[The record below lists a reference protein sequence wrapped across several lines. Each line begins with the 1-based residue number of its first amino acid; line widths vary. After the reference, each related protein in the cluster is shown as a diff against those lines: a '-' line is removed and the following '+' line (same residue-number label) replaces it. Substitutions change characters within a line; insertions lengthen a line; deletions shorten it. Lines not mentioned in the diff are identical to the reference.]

1 MARSRSIHCSVSML
15 SLPFF
20 FLPDE
25 IEEVSDLFCLNIF
38 PCGFE
43 ERLFQT
49 WSVVLDG
56 STATV
61 ADQNHDV
68 AQNTTCP
75 LFNQCGRSRTAL
87 TLSPGEMGVLAKW
100 EKHFNRGEQVIQAGT
115 RIFFWGGKNN
125 SPPPCFLVFPPP
137 THLVGSATR
146 EWGFPARCRA
156 P

>member
-1 MARSRSIHCSVSML
+1 ML

-20 FLPDE
+20 SLPDE

-115 RIFFWGGKNN
+115 GILLELEK
-125 SPPPCFLVFPPP
+125 VI
-137 THLVGSATR
+137 
-146 EWGFPARCRA
+146 PAPFDFCVSLRPANGMGRGTDDGDSTSHVRDL
-156 P
+156 

>member
-20 FLPDE
+20 SLPDE

-68 AQNTTCP
+68 AQNTTCT

-100 EKHFNRGEQVIQAGT
+100 EKHFNRGEQVLQAGT
-115 RIFFWGGKNN
+115 GILLELEKVISAPFDFFD
-125 SPPPCFLVFPPP
+125 SPPPANGIGRCADAGNF
-137 THLVGSATR
+137 TKHAR
-146 EWGFPARCRA
+146 EL
-156 P
+156 